1 MGMKCDKCGTVQQEE
16 NRVRCY
22 KCGAELAGEPSWPKV
37 SVSATTIVPV
47 DGMAIASIVCG
58 AVGVILGPVLTGA
71 LSSDN
76 RVIGIV
82 IGCILGILAVV
93 TGIAGGYNISRSLG
107 RKSGK
112 LLVTFGIIL
121 GLVTVFLVVVI
132 ALSADSSAQTL

>member
-1 MGMKCDKCGTVQQEE
+1 MVKCDKYGTEQQEG

-22 KCGAELAGEPSWPKV
+22 KCGAELVGEPSWPKV
-37 SVSATTIVPV
+37 SESATTIVPV
-47 DGMAIASIVCG
+47 DGTAILSIVAG
-58 AVGVILGPVLTGA
+58 VVGVILGPVLTGA
-71 LSSDN
+71 LSDDN
-76 RVIGIV
+76 RAIGIV
-82 IGCILGILAVV
+82 LGCILGLSAIG

>member
-1 MGMKCDKCGTVQQEE
+1 
-16 NRVRCY
+16 
-22 KCGAELAGEPSWPKV
+22 
-37 SVSATTIVPV
+37 VPV
-47 DGMAIASIVCG
+47 DGTAILSIVAG
-58 AVGVILGPVLTGA
+58 VVGVILGPVLTGA
-71 LSSDN
+71 LSDDN
-76 RVIGIV
+76 RAIGIV
-82 IGCILGILAVV
+82 LGCILGLSAIG